1 MFDFILI
8 DDRKHEAS
16 KADMT
21 LFKFIAGLI
30 LYIPLIA
37 LPSRAETPLSCSG
50 LELVSLNRVSPR
62 PLFEIRYAS
71 SNNFLGRTLYPKVDP
86 QLRCPVAL
94 ALQNVQ
100 QDLAKEGLGLK
111 VWDAHRPLAV
121 QQLMWDAIQ
130 DPRYVSD
137 PSVNAGRHTRGASV
151 DVTLINQQGNP
162 LRMPTDYDD
171 FSKSAHV
178 DADGVLADRA
188 ANAQK
193 LRRAMERRGFRSFAT
208 EWWHFDWH
216 NWKSLPVIA
225 PSSF

>member
-1 MFDFILI
+1 MSYFGFIFSI
-8 DDRKHEAS
+8 SSESIKPAQVFQR
-16 KADMT
+16 
-21 LFKFIAGLI
+21 LFIGLF
-30 LYIPLIA
+30 LSLPFYPF
-37 LPSRAETPLSCSG
+37 PSRAEVPLQCSG
-50 LELVSLNRVSPR
+50 LELVSLNRISPR

-71 SNNFLGRTLYPKVDP
+71 SNNFLGRTLYSKVDP

-94 ALQNVQ
+94 ALQKVQ
-100 QDLAKEGLGLK
+100 QDLSKEGLGLK

-121 QQLMWDAIQ
+121 QQLMWDEIQ

-151 DVTLINQQGNP
+151 DVTLVNQRGKP

-178 DADGVLADRA
+178 NADGVLADRA
-188 ANAQK
+188 ANAQRLLK
-193 LRRAMERRGFRSFAT
+193 AMERRGFRSFAT

-216 NWKSLPVIA
+216 HWKSMPVIP
-225 PSSF
+225 PS

>member
-1 MFDFILI
+1 MSVFGLMTESK
-8 DDRKHEAS
+8 RKS
-16 KADMT
+16 LKDV
-21 LFKFIAGLI
+21 LI
-30 LYIPLIA
+30 LLKVAAGFCLCIPLSA
-37 LPSRAETPLSCSG
+37 LPSGAETPLTCSG
-50 LELVSLNRVSPR
+50 LDLVSLNRVSPR

-71 SNNFLGRTLYPKVDP
+71 SNNFLGQTLYPKVDP

-193 LRRAMERRGFRSFAT
+193 LRRAMERRGFLSFAT

-225 PSSF
+225 PS